1 MEERELTSKSTEIA
15 TESNMVQFHD
25 VSFGT
30 PTGQLLAKDLNF
42 TVQSG
47 RSMLI
52 MGPSGCGKSSILR
65 VLAGLW
71 PIEKGT
77 ITKPMDGSV
86 FFLPQIPYMVL
97 GSLKDQF
104 TYPRRLSSSD
114 TDDMKELRELLRI
127 VELERILDNL
137 P

>member
-1 MEERELTSKSTEIA
+1 
-15 TESNMVQFHD
+15 MVQFHD

-127 VELERILDNL
+127 VELERILITYLDY
-137 P
+137 